1 MVKHTG
7 THMTSKIYSTCKIP
21 RMSLDKKHARVAR
34 IALAVAALIAFGIII
49 WFTFRGFALEDEER
63 PSHHV
68 QL

>member
-1 MVKHTG
+1 
-7 THMTSKIYSTCKIP
+7 
-21 RMSLDKKHARVAR
+21 MSLDKKHARVAR